1 MQVLELATV
10 SRRPFRSAVL
20 DSSDPSPLRNGA
32 YSISQ
37 ACRYITPDISL
48 SCGSLAGGG
57 IVFAGPFYPLVDFE
71 LLMRDN
77 WQACTQ
83 HFLMRDVKT
92 NIDSLYGNQ
101 NVANTRMNT
110 MTIYYV
116 QGNTTRIS
124 LLARQTR
131 LLITRTIDT
140 LEATLEIG
148 RKWGV
153 PDSPKHAGELT
164 NPSPGPIQQ
173 YLGMTDG

>member
-116 QGNTTRIS
+116 QGNTTRFPATFAGFGQRACHHVALGKS
-124 LLARQTR
+124 LQDLFARQADPASYYSHYR
-131 LLITRTIDT
+131 HPRGD
-140 LEATLEIG
+140 ARNRPQVG
-148 RKWGV
+148 C
-153 PDSPKHAGELT
+153 A
-164 NPSPGPIQQ
+164 
-173 YLGMTDG
+173 